1 LRRNIYITNYEEN
14 HIGEGIQGAKS
25 TGPVF
30 YDFDDS
36 IESFGGG
43 VRQPRFDKRDD
54 MAAVFSKR
62 IDKFSHGFKTSSESC
77 CSPSCEKSF
86 GGPWR
91 FEVPELLEF
100 VLEKPS
106 PVDTA
111 VSFSE
116 CMEDAR
122 ILFGASGRV
131 FEKEPAEP
139 FEYFAFLPACFSPLF
154 LPDLIK
160 GRIDGF
166 DDMETIQDQGG
177 FTAILLNGPYVG
189 VTHVTGGPENL
200 VSLIAGKAFLEE
212 DVNRLPALALA
223 DPYDTGSIQV
233 VDDGSVFMALAVGDL
248 IHTDGCQSPDPMT
261 IPQSGDALVEQI
273 REGGLGD
280 MKEPSGSFLSH
291 ELAVDEQ
298 GILKAIG
305 DPSVGICPGDPFLDA
320 TMGRTEDLLGV
331 IAEKDTPSTYGHV
344 SPHSRRSAYVEDGA
358 SAFTLRAS
366 ATGFVG
372 SHPKM
377 QSSVSSFELV
387 IDHKDLFQTEQRYDK
402 LSYKAHGF
410 LPIQRK
416 MKVLEIRKGTY
427 DLILVR
433 CKRFFEFP

>member
-1 LRRNIYITNYEEN
+1 MRRNIYVTNCEEN

-25 TGPVF
+25 TGPVLD
-30 YDFDDS
+30 DFDDS

-54 MAAVFSKR
+54 VTAVFSKR

-77 CSPSCEKSF
+77 CSPSLEESF

-111 VSFSE
+111 VSFCE
-116 CMEDAR
+116 RMEDAR

-131 FEKEPAEP
+131 SEKEPAQA

-177 FTAILLNGPYVG
+177 FTAMLLNGPYVG
-189 VTHVTGGPENL
+189 FTHVTGGPENL
-200 VSLIAGKAFLEE
+200 VFLIAREAFLEE

-248 IHTDGCQSPDPMT
+248 IHTDGCQSPDPMA

-280 MKEPSGSFLSH
+280 MKEPSGSLLSH

-320 TMGRTEDLLGV
+320 AVGWTEDLLGA
-331 IAEKDTPSTYGHV
+331 IAEEDTPSTYGHI
-344 SPHSRRSAYVEDGA
+344 SPCSGCRALVDDSA
-358 SAFTLRAS
+358 STLTVRAT

-377 QSSVSSFELV
+377 QLSVSYFELV
-387 IDHKDLFQTEQRYDK
+387 ADHKDLFQTKQSYDK

-410 LPIQRK
+410 LPVQRK
-416 MKVLEIRKGTY
+416 T
-427 DLILVR
+427 DLKLGKEPMALPWPNATGFSEV
-433 CKRFFEFP
+433 P